1 MKRGDFRKE
10 ILLFYS
16 VEEPLWLTVYLYRIV
31 LFIVSPRACIT
42 DLGNMHQLYCS
53 GVRNEFQIFN
63 YFNYFK
69 QRWLEL
75 DIWGK
80 TCK

>member
-31 LFIVSPRACIT
+31 LFIVSPRAYIT
-42 DLGNMHQLYCS
+42 DLGNMHQYIAV
-53 GVRNEFQIFN
+53 G
-63 YFNYFK
+63 
-69 QRWLEL
+69 
-75 DIWGK
+75 
-80 TCK
+80 